1 MVNFTEQVY
10 FEDIADLPI
19 LEKLIKKWTP
29 LKTERKSKMI
39 NGTEYPVLKV
49 YYDEAPG
56 LHNWCPNDDWTYPS
70 KEHVEAIGY
79 TQPNF
84 FTDILPGWEMKFD
97 FERFEEPRKTKE
109 ELEAEEAN
117 KKAFEDAE
125 KLAIS
130 NAEEYILFCGNHT
143 DGGYKECIRD
153 AFCPFV
159 AKFRPKNPMNAI
171 EKYKN
176 KILNYIKDMPLFDI
190 MQTGIEQGLEAVF
203 LKQGW

>member
-1 MVNFTEQVY
+1 MVNFTEQVF
-10 FEDIADLPI
+10 FEDISDLPE
-19 LEKLIKKWTP
+19 LETLIHKWTP
-29 LKTERKSKMI
+29 LKTERKTKII

-84 FTDILPGWEMKFD
+84 FTDILPDWEVKFD
-97 FERFEEPRKTKE
+97 FERFDEPRKTKE

-153 AFCPFV
+153 AFCPLIN
-159 AKFRPKNPMNAI
+159 KFKPKNPTNAI

-176 KILNYIKDMPLFDI
+176 ILFKYIVDMPFCDI
-190 MQTGIEQGLEAVF
+190 MRTGIIQGLESVF
-203 LKQGW
+203 LRQGW

>member
-1 MVNFTEQVY
+1 MINFIEQVY

-19 LEKLIKKWTP
+19 LENLIKRWTP

-39 NGTEYPVLKV
+39 NGTEYPILKV
-49 YYDEAPG
+49 YYDEAVG
-56 LHNWCPNDDWTYPS
+56 LHNWCPNEDWTYPS
-70 KEHVEAIGY
+70 KEHVEEIGY

-84 FTDILPGWEMKFD
+84 FTDILPGWEKKFD
-97 FERFEEPRKTKE
+97 FERFDEPRKTKE
-109 ELEAEEAN
+109 DIEAEEAN

-130 NAEEYILFCGNHT
+130 DAEFYIFKCSNYT
-143 DGGYKECIRD
+143 SGGYKECIRD
-153 AFCPFV
+153 AFCPFA
-159 AKFRPKNPMNAI
+159 AKFIPEDPAKAI

-176 KILNYIKDMPLFDI
+176 KLLNYIKDMPLFDI
-190 MQTGIEQGLEAVF
+190 IQSGITEGLESVF

>member
-1 MVNFTEQVY
+1 MINFTEQVF
-10 FEDIADLPI
+10 FEDIADLPT
-19 LEKLIKKWTP
+19 LETLIHKWTP

-84 FTDILPGWEMKFD
+84 FTDILPGWERKFD

-130 NAEEYILFCGNHT
+130 DAENYILICTNYT
-143 DGGYKECIRD
+143 PGGYKECIRD
-153 AFCPFV
+153 AFCPLIN
-159 AKFRPKNPMNAI
+159 KFKPKNPMNAI

-176 KILNYIKDMPLFDI
+176 ILFDFIKDLTLVEIKQD
-190 MQTGIEQGLEAVF
+190 GITQGLESVF
-203 LKQGW
+203 LRQGW